1 MAVTDGPVGAREAFD
16 RRDWAATYD
25 ALVSADVTGM
35 EPDDHARL
43 ATAAYLLGRRSE
55 SVRCFQ
61 TAFQAHLD
69 RGETLAAV
77 RTAFWLA
84 MVLHANG
91 EEAICNGWVA
101 RSERLLADQPD
112 DIVER
117 GYLLIHAMYR
127 FIFQPDHERA
137 YELALEVTDFGRRFH
152 EPDLLATGLAGQGRL
167 LIYAGHVR
175 EGLALLDE
183 AMVGVAAGELS
194 PIMDG
199 DVFCSLIEGCQ
210 EVSDFSR
217 AAEWTKALSDWCDA
231 QPGLV
236 PFRGQCAV
244 HRGQLMRVHGAYDR
258 AVEELERAAAHY
270 AEHGP
275 LEAAGLALGE
285 RGDVLRIRGDLDA
298 AEASYAEASRHGYEP
313 QPGLVLL
320 WLARDRTDAALAA
333 MHRLLLERQDPVG
346 RSQVLAAAVEVLL
359 AAGEA
364 DEASGLADELTR
376 VAADF
381 GCAALQASADH
392 AGAAV
397 RLHGGDAR
405 GALPQLRKAAHAWR
419 TLNMPFEGAR
429 TSVLKGTAM
438 RELGDEESAVAELTA
453 AHRTFV
459 ELGARPAAEQ
469 VRRLLTP
476 KEQHGLT
483 SREIEVLRLVASG
496 RSNPQIA
503 EVLVISEKT
512 VARHCSNIFTK
523 IGVSSR
529 SAATAF
535 AYEQRLV

>member
-1 MAVTDGPVGAREAFD
+1 MAVTDDLVGARDAFD
-16 RRDWAATYD
+16 RRDWIATYD
-25 ALVSADVTGM
+25 TLVSADVAAM
-35 EPDDHARL
+35 QPDDHARL

-69 RGETLAAV
+69 AGETLAAV

-84 MVLHANG
+84 MVLHTHG
-91 EEAICNGWVA
+91 DEAVVGGWVA

-117 GYLLIHAMYR
+117 GYLLIHGMYR
-127 FIFQPDHERA
+127 AVFRPDHEHA
-137 YELALEVTDFGRRFH
+137 FELALEVADFGRRFRN
-152 EPDLLATGLAGQGRL
+152 PDLLATGLAAQGRL
-167 LIYAGHVR
+167 LIYAGRVR
-175 EGLALLDE
+175 EGLGLLDE
-183 AMVGVAAGELS
+183 AMVGIATGEVS

-199 DVFCSLIEGCQ
+199 DVFCSLIEACQ
-210 EVSDFSR
+210 EVADLSR
-217 AAEWTKALSDWCDA
+217 AAEWTAALSHWCDA

-244 HRGQLMRVHGAYDR
+244 HRGQLLRVHGAYDR
-258 AVEELERAAAHY
+258 AVEELDRAVAHY

-275 LEAAGLALGE
+275 PAAAGLALGE

-298 AEASYAEASRHGYEP
+298 AEACYDDASGYGYEP
-313 QPGLVLL
+313 QPGLALL
-320 WLARDRTDAALAA
+320 WLARGRTGTAVAALR
-333 MHRLLLERQDPVG
+333 RLLLERQDPVG
-346 RSQVLAAAVEVLL
+346 RSRLLAAGVDVLL
-359 AAGEA
+359 AADDA
-364 DEASGLADELTR
+364 DEASALADELGR

-381 GCAALQASADH
+381 GCAALRASADH

-397 RLHGGDAR
+397 LLHRGDAP
-405 GALPQLRKAAHAWR
+405 GALPQLRKAAHTWR
-419 TLNMPFEGAR
+419 ALSMPFEGAR

-459 ELGARPAAEQ
+459 GLGARPAADQ
-469 VRRLLTP
+469 VTRLLTT